1 VDDAATGPP
10 RLTVIMCGMPLPAA
24 LVVTPDVASDGA
36 ASSPPSVGRRPA
48 PAIARRDMSEGTTVL
63 LFFERPAHRAMLMPK
78 ILIVDDHPLYREG
91 VMSALRGHPLR
102 ALVLGASSAGEAL
115 KLLDDDPTV
124 DLVLIDLRLGSDD
137 GLQALG
143 LIGAR
148 HPSIARM
155 LISAHN
161 SDDIVQ
167 AAVRAGAQGF
177 LPKSQ
182 SIGEALSG
190 IRTVL
195 EGGVY
200 WPDAGR
206 SGRPPGAGPRKSPME
221 VGAVTLH
228 GLTIR
233 QLEVLHLLGEGKS
246 NAEIAEDLRISER
259 TAKAHLKGIFDAL
272 GVDTRVKALVRAREW
287 GLLKDG

>member
-1 VDDAATGPP
+1 
-10 RLTVIMCGMPLPAA
+10 
-24 LVVTPDVASDGA
+24 
-36 ASSPPSVGRRPA
+36 
-48 PAIARRDMSEGTTVL
+48 MS
-63 LFFERPAHRAMLMPK
+63 K

-102 ALVLGASSAGEAL
+102 ALVLGASSAAEAL
-115 KLLDDDPTV
+115 RILDDDPTV
-124 DLVLIDLRLGSDD
+124 DLVLVDLRLGSED
-137 GLQALG
+137 GLKALG
-143 LIGAR
+143 QIGAR

-155 LISAHN
+155 LISAYD
-161 SDDIVQ
+161 SDDIVH

-177 LPKSQ
+177 LRKSQ

-190 IRTVL
+190 IRSVL

-200 WPDAGR
+200 WPGAAPSGPPPSTGSAR
-206 SGRPPGAGPRKSPME
+206 SPREPGA
-221 VGAVTLH
+221 AALH

-246 NAEIAEDLRISER
+246 NAEIAEDLGISER

-272 GVDTRVKALVRAREW
+272 GVDTRVRALVRAREW

>member
-1 VDDAATGPP
+1 
-10 RLTVIMCGMPLPAA
+10 
-24 LVVTPDVASDGA
+24 
-36 ASSPPSVGRRPA
+36 
-48 PAIARRDMSEGTTVL
+48 
-63 LFFERPAHRAMLMPK
+63 MPK

-102 ALVLGASSAGEAL
+102 ALVLGASSAEEAL
-115 KLLDDDPTV
+115 RTLDDDPTV
-124 DLVLIDLRLGSDD
+124 DLVLVDLRLGKED
-137 GLQALG
+137 GLQALRQ
-143 LIGAR
+143 IGAR

-155 LISAHN
+155 LLSAHD

-167 AAVRAGAQGF
+167 AAARAGAQGF
-177 LPKSQ
+177 LPKSH
-182 SIGEALSG
+182 SIGAALSG

-195 EGGVY
+195 DGGVY
-200 WPDAGR
+200 WPGPAG
-206 SGRPPGAGPRKSPME
+206 SGAPPSAGPLRSPTE
-221 VGAVTLH
+221 PEAVALH

-246 NAEIAEDLRISER
+246 NAEIAEDLGISER

-272 GVDTRVKALVRAREW
+272 GVDTRVRALVRAREC